1 MKVDGIFLCEYLDHL
16 WRIEEPITVVFP
28 IVDIV
33 REIFVYTIAHRI
45 DIYDFNCFEKL
56 GPIAD
61 PLCHVTDWDHLAHQS
76 KLKAMF
82 TGIIERTGT
91 IVSLVDLGGVHRLT
105 VAAPGIAGQLRE
117 GDSLAVSGVCLTA
130 LDVNPELFYA
140 DLAAET
146 LAKTSLG
153 VLAPGSLVNLEL
165 PTAAGSP
172 LGGHIVQG
180 HVDGTGTLT
189 ALEPV
194 VPETSP
200 YFDRQTTDWTLRVRV
215 PERLWPWMV
224 LKGSVAIEG
233 ISLTI
238 ADFNGDTVSVAIL
251 PLTYWR
257 TNLHTLKAD
266 APVNLEADVLVKLA
280 YAQMQETKKP
290 EFELTEAW
298 LVASGF

>member
-1 MKVDGIFLCEYLDHL
+1 
-16 WRIEEPITVVFP
+16 
-28 IVDIV
+28 
-33 REIFVYTIAHRI
+33 
-45 DIYDFNCFEKL
+45 
-56 GPIAD
+56 
-61 PLCHVTDWDHLAHQS
+61 
-76 KLKAMF
+76 MF

-91 IVSLVDLGGVHRLT
+91 IVSLVDLGGVQRLT

-130 LDVNPELFYA
+130 LEVNPELFHA

-153 VLAPGSLVNLEL
+153 ALAVGASVNLEL
-165 PTAAGSP
+165 PTSAGAP

-180 HVDGTGTLT
+180 HVDGTGVLV

-194 VPETSP
+194 VVAEAGEV
-200 YFDRQTTDWTLRVRV
+200 DEQTTDWTLRVRV
-215 PERLWPWMV
+215 PEHVRPWMV

-238 ADFNGDTVSVAIL
+238 ADWDGEAVSIAIL

-257 TNLHTLKAD
+257 TNLHTLKAG
-266 APVNLEADVLVKLA
+266 APMNVEADVLVKLA
-280 YAQMQETKKP
+280 YARMEAERKP
-290 EFELTEAW
+290 ELELTEAW
-298 LVASGF
+298 QVAEGF